1 MKTTA
6 MRILASNTARTAFQ
20 AAATYVAENGIESIY
35 ENFVDAIATAI
46 VEKERKEQEN
56 QGVNNV

>member
-1 MKTTA
+1 